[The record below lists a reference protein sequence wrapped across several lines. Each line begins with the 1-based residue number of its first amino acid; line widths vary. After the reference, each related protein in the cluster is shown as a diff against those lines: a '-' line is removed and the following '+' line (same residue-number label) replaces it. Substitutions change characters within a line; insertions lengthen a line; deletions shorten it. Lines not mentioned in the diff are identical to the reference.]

1 MQFDVVHHQIWVSR
15 DDCDQKN
22 GMFLH
27 RNEKLRSPVIR
38 EMSGQTPRG
47 TFNRLEFWNAVPPG
61 HLMKNLRQIANLQH
75 TGTGFIG
82 NAYLLRFYGPI
93 KVALHTNLGRG
104 LTNRAF
110 LISALSTPSG
120 ALSTLSYSLRGFG
133 CRRFLV
139 RGFSCHWTITVD

>member
-1 MQFDVVHHQIWVSR
+1 
-15 DDCDQKN
+15 
-22 GMFLH
+22 
-27 RNEKLRSPVIR
+27 
-38 EMSGQTPRG
+38 
-47 TFNRLEFWNAVPPG
+47 
-61 HLMKNLRQIANLQH
+61 MKTLCQIANLQH

-82 NAYLLRFYGPI
+82 NAYLLRLYGPI

-133 CRRFLV
+133 CRHFLV
-139 RGFSCHWTITVD
+139 RGFSCHRTITVFGLFDVARTEPLARTEVLKVHAGGAVRAMSD